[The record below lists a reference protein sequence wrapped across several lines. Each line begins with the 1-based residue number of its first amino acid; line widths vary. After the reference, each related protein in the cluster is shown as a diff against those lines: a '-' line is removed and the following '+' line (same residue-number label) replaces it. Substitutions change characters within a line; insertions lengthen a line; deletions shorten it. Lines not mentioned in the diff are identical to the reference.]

1 MPVTVHGAR
10 PRAWE
15 SQVKSYVRNRYAHLA
30 EADAFPEGGADR
42 ARGAGYP
49 VRFID
54 GLPER
59 VSGSYCGC
67 GYLLDGVDLEGVRTA
82 VELGCGAG
90 LDARLVSGRLD
101 AGARLVVL
109 DLAPQMLHR
118 AREANEGVGGTAH
131 PHLLAGDMEK
141 VPLGDGVADIV
152 LANASFNLTV
162 DKKSALAEAHRI
174 LKPGGRLV
182 ARELVRE
189 GELPVEIAQDPQAW
203 NASLGGVCEEAEWE
217 SLLAGAGFREV
228 EISGHTP
235 FRPVVSVRI
244 HARKSNGGGVVEN
257 VITG

>member
-1 MPVTVHGAR
+1 MPVTVQGAK

-30 EADAFPEGGADR
+30 EADAFPEGGAGR
-42 ARGAGYP
+42 ALGAGYP
-49 VRFID
+49 ARFID

-67 GYLLDGVDLEGVRTA
+67 GYLLDGVDLKGVRTA
-82 VELGCGAG
+82 VDLGCGAG
-90 LDARLVSGRLD
+90 LDARLVSERLE
-101 AGARLVVL
+101 AGASLFAL

-118 AREANEGVGGTAH
+118 VREAFEEVHRGAR

-141 VPLGDGVADIV
+141 VPLVDGVADIV
-152 LANASFNLTV
+152 LANASFNLAV
-162 DKKSALAEAHRI
+162 DKKKALAEAHRI

-182 ARELVRE
+182 ARELIRE

-217 SLLAGAGFREV
+217 SLLAVAGFREV
-228 EISGHTP
+228 EISGHAP

-244 HARKSNGGGVVEN
+244 HARKAD
-257 VITG
+257 

>member
-1 MPVTVHGAR
+1 MPVTVQGAK

-15 SQVKSYVRNRYAHLA
+15 QQVKSFVRKRYAHLA
-30 EADAFPEGGADR
+30 EAHAFPEGGAGR

-49 VRFID
+49 ARFID

-59 VSGSYCGC
+59 VSSSYCGC
-67 GYLLDGVDLEGVRTA
+67 GYLLDGVDLKGVRTV

-90 LDARLVSGRLD
+90 LDARLVSERLE
-101 AGARLVVL
+101 AGASLFAV
-109 DLAPQMLHR
+109 DFAPQMLHR
-118 AREANEGVGGTAH
+118 AREAFAGVRSGACL
-131 PHLLAGDMEK
+131 HLLAGDMESL
-141 VPLGDGVADIV
+141 PLVDGVADIV

-162 DKKSALAEAHRI
+162 DKQKALAEVHRI

-182 ARELVRE
+182 ARELIRE

-228 EISGHTP
+228 EISGHAP

-244 HARKSNGGGVVEN
+244 HARRGC
-257 VITG
+257 

>member
-15 SQVKSYVRNRYAHLA
+15 SQVKSYVRKRYAHLA

-49 VRFID
+49 VPYID
-54 GLPER
+54 GLPGR

-67 GYLLDGVDLEGVRTA
+67 GYLLDGIDLKGVRTA

-90 LDARLVSGRLD
+90 LDARLVSERLD
-101 AGARLVVL
+101 GGARLVAL
-109 DLAPQMLHR
+109 DLAPQMLYR
-118 AREANEGVGGTAH
+118 AHEAFGGLRRDVR
-131 PHLLAGDMEK
+131 PHLLAGDMENI
-141 VPLGDGVADIV
+141 PLADAIADIV
-152 LANASFNLTV
+152 LANASFNLAV
-162 DKKSALAEAHRI
+162 DKRKALAEAHRV

-182 ARELVRE
+182 ARELIRE
-189 GELPVEIAQDPQAW
+189 GELPGEIAQDPQAW

-217 SLLAGAGFREV
+217 SLLAGAGFRKV
-228 EISGHTP
+228 EISGHAP

-244 HARKSNGGGVVEN
+244 HARKAD
-257 VITG
+257 

>member
-1 MPVTVHGAR
+1 MPVTVQGAR

-15 SQVKSYVRNRYAHLA
+15 QQVKSYVRKRYAHLA
-30 EADAFPEGGADR
+30 EADEFPEGGADR

-49 VRFID
+49 ACYID

-67 GYLLDGVDLEGVRTA
+67 GYLLEGVDLKGVRTT
-82 VELGCGAG
+82 VESGCGAG
-90 LDARLVSGRLD
+90 LDARLICERLD
-101 AGARLVVL
+101 AGASLFAL
-109 DLAPQMLHR
+109 DFAPEMLHR
-118 AREANEGVGGTAH
+118 TREAFEGLQRDASL
-131 PHLLAGDMEK
+131 HLLAGDMENI
-141 VPLGDGVADIV
+141 PLAEGVADIV

-162 DKKSALAEAHRI
+162 EKKKALTEAHRI

-182 ARELVRE
+182 ARELIRE

-217 SLLAGAGFREV
+217 SLLEGAGFREV
-228 EISGHTP
+228 EISGHAP

-244 HARKSNGGGVVEN
+244 HARKAD
-257 VITG
+257 